1 MIDMVGRTRRVA
13 LRCLK
18 AADSLPRCPGE
29 KAISLQLA
37 KSGTG
42 TAANYRAAQVARSK
56 AEFCAKLQ
64 IAREEA
70 DETQFWLGLIAEAEY
85 LPADSLRPLTQEA
98 TELTAILVAPQS
110 RRHRSR

>member
-1 MIDMVGRTRRVA
+1 MIDMVGRTRRFA

-18 AADSLPRCPGE
+18 TADALPRCAGA
-29 KAISLQLA
+29 KAISFQLA
-37 KSGTG
+37 KSGTS

-64 IAREEA
+64 IALEEA

-85 LPADSLRPLTQEA
+85 LPAEKLQDLTQEA
-98 TELTAILVAPQS
+98 TELTAILVAS
-110 RRHRSR
+110 LKAARRNK